1 MGRDHGRRRRED
13 QAKHDRP
20 TAHDNQRAHG
30 PARSQARQH
39 QVAGNQRPENRHL
52 QHAVLIAGGLF
63 AADNNHRRLGNPRQQ
78 RQADKA
84 SGQRA
89 GDEAQVLQHQPIVAA
104 QLFHRQLFAQPR
116 RGLRHRPLQAEER
129 DGRQHGEQDKHH
141 LPRQDMHPGGAHQR
155 PQQRGNQ
162 RHVGHQGGD
171 FNTHRLL
178 KGLLDRRVADRA
190 DKAQADPLQ
199 EAQQGELFNGLRQQR
214 RQAGDDKPHHPGQHH
229 RTAANTVRQRPQQP
243 L

>member
-1 MGRDHGRRRRED
+1 
-13 QAKHDRP
+13 
-20 TAHDNQRAHG
+20 
-30 PARSQARQH
+30 
-39 QVAGNQRPENRHL
+39 
-52 QHAVLIAGGLF
+52 
-63 AADNNHRRLGNPRQQ
+63 
-78 RQADKA
+78 
-84 SGQRA
+84 
-89 GDEAQVLQHQPIVAA
+89 
-104 QLFHRQLFAQPR
+104 
-116 RGLRHRPLQAEER
+116 
-129 DGRQHGEQDKHH
+129 
-141 LPRQDMHPGGAHQR
+141 MHPGGAHQR

-190 DKAQADPLQ
+190 DKTQADPLQ